1 MVSSEAFE
9 PWLSDTPEGGER
21 KGDVDAG
28 AVPFRTGTIG
38 DRLFEGLLFNRL
50 TKLET
55 KEDGKCS

>member
-9 PWLSDTPEGGER
+9 PWLSDTPVR